1 MGLNIKNPDTE
12 AAIRELAT
20 TRGVGLTEAV
30 DQAVREALGR
40 DVQAKAFDIEE
51 RRRRIDGITRRF
63 ASRPRL
69 DPRTSTEIM
78 DNLYDENGLPC

>member
-1 MGLNIKNPDTE
+1 MGLNIKNPATE
-12 AAIRELAT
+12 AAIRALAT

-40 DVQAKAFDIEE
+40 ETAARQSDAEE
-51 RRRRIDGITRRF
+51 RRRRIDEITRRF

-69 DPRTSTEIM
+69 DPRPSTEIL
-78 DNLYDENGLPC
+78 DDLYDEYGLPC

>member
-1 MGLNIKNPDTE
+1 MGLNIKNPTTE

-40 DVQAKAFDIEE
+40 EARTKETDWAE
-51 RRRRIDGITRRF
+51 RRRRIEEITTRF

-69 DPRTSTEIM
+69 DPRPAAEIM
-78 DNLYDENGLPC
+78 DDLYDADGLPC